1 MPRRRRIVVAFG
13 GNALIK
19 KGQEGTQWEQVENA
33 EETARMLLPLARD
46 GHDLVLVH
54 GNGPQVGNILIQ
66 VEEAV
71 NKVPPLSLDVCVAAS
86 EGSIAYMLELALG
99 NAFRKERLRRQVVAL
114 VTEVIVDQDDPGFR
128 RPTKPI
134 GPFYTR
140 FRADDLIHKQG
151 WNMVEDA
158 GRGWRKVVP
167 SPRPLEVVQMAV
179 LRQAIEAGHLV
190 IAGGGGG
197 IPVYRTADGTLK
209 GVEAV
214 IDKDYTA
221 SLIAAGIGADL
232 LVILTGVDQVSLNYG
247 RADETRVRRM
257 TVSEARAHLEGGQ
270 FPEGSM
276 GPKVR
281 AGVEFVESSGHEV
294 LITSAPRLAQAVRGR
309 TGTRIVPDG
318 PVRARRRG
326 PGAGRA
332 PGRATGGGT
341 RRTARRAAAPAE
353 HVGGDHDARTMQ
365 FDGRAQGD
373 DQP

>member
-1 MPRRRRIVVAFG
+1 MSRRKVAVVAFG

-33 EETARMLLPLARD
+33 RETSRALLPVLRD
-46 GHDLVLVH
+46 GYELVLVH

-86 EGSIAYMLELALG
+86 QGSIGYLLEAALR
-99 NAFRKERLRRQVVAL
+99 NEMRRERMRGRRVTTLLTAVV
-114 VTEVIVDQDDPGFR
+114 VDQNDPGFR

-140 FRADDLIHKQG
+140 FRAEDLMHKQG
-151 WNMVEDA
+151 WNMIEDS

-167 SPRPLEVVQMAV
+167 SPRPLEVLEIEAIKDAV
-179 LRQAIEAGHLV
+179 LAGQIV

-197 IPVYRTADGTLK
+197 IPVYRTRQKDLR

-221 SLIAAGIGADL
+221 GLIATELKSDL
-232 LVILTGVDQVSLNYG
+232 FIILTGVDQVSIRYG
-247 RADETRVRRM
+247 RPDQKKIRRM
-257 TVSEARAHLEGGQ
+257 DAGEAAAHQASGE

-276 GPKVR
+276 GPKIR
-281 AGVEFVESSGHEV
+281 AAVEFVRATGREV
-294 LITSAPRLAQAVRGR
+294 LITSATRLSDAIRGR
-309 TGTRIVPDG
+309 AGTRITSERPAAKG
-318 PVRARRRG
+318 AAMRG
-326 PGAGRA
+326 GA
-332 PGRATGGGT
+332 
-341 RRTARRAAAPAE
+341 
-353 HVGGDHDARTMQ
+353 
-365 FDGRAQGD
+365 
-373 DQP
+373 

>member
-1 MPRRRRIVVAFG
+1 MSRRKVAVVAFG

-33 EETARMLLPLARD
+33 RETARALLPVLRD
-46 GHDLVLVH
+46 GYELVLVH

-86 EGSIAYMLELALG
+86 QGSIGYLLEAALR
-99 NAFRKERLRRQVVAL
+99 NEMRRERMRGRRVTTLLTAVV
-114 VTEVIVDQDDPGFR
+114 VDQNDPGFR

-140 FRADDLIHKQG
+140 FRAEDLMHKQG
-151 WNMVEDA
+151 WNMIEDS

-167 SPRPLEVVQMAV
+167 SPRPLEVLEIEAIKDAV
-179 LRQAIEAGHLV
+179 LAGQIV

-197 IPVYRTADGTLK
+197 IPVYRTRQKDLR

-221 SLIAAGIGADL
+221 GLIATELKSDL
-232 LVILTGVDQVSLNYG
+232 FIILTGVDQVSIRYG
-247 RADETRVRRM
+247 RPDQKKIRRM
-257 TVSEARAHLEGGQ
+257 DAGEAAAHQASGE

-276 GPKVR
+276 GPKIR
-281 AGVEFVESSGHEV
+281 AAVEFVRATGREV
-294 LITSAPRLAQAVRGR
+294 LITSATRLSDAIRGR
-309 TGTRIVPDG
+309 AGTRITAERPA
-318 PVRARRRG
+318 ARGAAMRG
-326 PGAGRA
+326 GA
-332 PGRATGGGT
+332 
-341 RRTARRAAAPAE
+341 
-353 HVGGDHDARTMQ
+353 
-365 FDGRAQGD
+365 
-373 DQP
+373 